1 MKSKKLILI
10 AFACA
15 SFSVCLGKKRDPFA
29 APKTIVKSYCRY
41 LGNAECDDQQY
52 AFVEW
57 KKEVN
62 IVNLGHVFDDVW
74 RVCVIA
80 LDHVELEHITDGDKQ
95 RIEKNKE

>member
-1 MKSKKLILI
+1 MKCKKLILI
-10 AFACA
+10 VVVCI
-15 SFSVCLGKKRDPFA
+15 SFFTCFSKKRDPFA

-57 KKEVN
+57 KKEVHIIN
-62 IVNLGHVFDDVW
+62 QGHVFDDTW
-74 RVCVIA
+74 RVCIIA
-80 LDHVELEHITDGDKQ
+80 LDYVELEHITDGDKQ